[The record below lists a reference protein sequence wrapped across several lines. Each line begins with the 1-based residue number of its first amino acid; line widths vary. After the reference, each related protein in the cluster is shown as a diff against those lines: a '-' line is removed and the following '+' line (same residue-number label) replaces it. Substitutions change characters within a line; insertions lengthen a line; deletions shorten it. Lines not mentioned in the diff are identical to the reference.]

1 MIQISEKLLA
11 RICEEGEKSYP
22 DECCGILFG
31 SVGEDRIKAAE
42 RIEPVCNSF
51 TEEEKYHRFL
61 ITPETMLWAEL
72 SARERGED
80 IVGFYHS
87 HPDCEAVPSEYDRVH
102 AFPVY
107 SYLITS
113 IRKGKAAET
122 ASFELFC
129 EKEDSSF
136 LVEEIQII

>member
-1 MIQISEKLLA
+1 MIQISEEVLA
-11 RICEEGEKSYP
+11 RIRAEGEKSYP

-31 SVGEDRIKAAE
+31 SIREDRTKVAE

-51 TEEEKYHRFL
+51 SEEEKYHRFL
-61 ITPETMLWAEL
+61 ITPETMLRAEL
-72 SARERGED
+72 SARKSGED

-87 HPDCEAVPSEYDRVH
+87 HPDCGAVPSEYDRVH

-113 IRKGKAAET
+113 VRKGKAAET
-122 ASFELFC
+122 DSFELFC
-129 EKEDSSF
+129 EKEDSCF
-136 LVEEIQII
+136 LTEEIQII